1 MRDSIQLYFT
11 AAIDL
16 GTKCATDSVNRLGHF
31 GKKLKAFG
39 QLLIGSFIFWQ
50 KFEPTLA
57 NFYAIGQINILI
69 NGQILKNNLGSY
81 MTDDNI

>member
-1 MRDSIQLYFT
+1 MCYRQCEQTYL
-11 AAIDL
+11 
-16 GTKCATDSVNRLGHF
+16 ATLE
-31 GKKLKAFG
+31 KKLKAFG